1 MNHMSWERR
10 GVTVFPTALPVAYS
24 EGNPISS
31 AKKHDILSLCQR
43 YGSDVREFYMNL
55 KTKDDEESN
64 TDE

>member
-1 MNHMSWERR
+1 MNQMSWERR
-10 GVTVFPTALPVAYS
+10 GVTAFPTALPVAYP

-43 YGSDVREFYMNL
+43 FGSDVRAFYMNL
-55 KTKDDEESN
+55 KTNDAEDLD